1 MLVVAFVLLRV
12 SRRVLA
18 SYRGSAFSISRTYIY
33 TAVYM
38 LIAWVSLGFPSPRAS
53 RTPRA
58 PGSGSGHRGRG
69 RLLPLLG
76 REDRLLEGRG
86 VLYFRGEVIIYLVY
100 LAALVVRLALDLAF
114 LGPAAFSISSAP
126 LSGASLY
133 SAMATD
139 VLLTFGV
146 GLLLGR
152 AARLAIRY
160 GRTSRGEEQVQVART
175 AA

>member
-1 MLVVAFVLLRV
+1 M
-12 SRRVLA
+12 
-18 SYRGSAFSISRTYIY
+18 
-33 TAVYM
+33 
-38 LIAWVSLGFPSPRAS
+38 
-53 RTPRA
+53 
-58 PGSGSGHRGRG
+58 
-69 RLLPLLG
+69 
-76 REDRLLEGRG
+76 
-86 VLYFRGEVIIYLVY
+86 LYFRGEVIIYLVY